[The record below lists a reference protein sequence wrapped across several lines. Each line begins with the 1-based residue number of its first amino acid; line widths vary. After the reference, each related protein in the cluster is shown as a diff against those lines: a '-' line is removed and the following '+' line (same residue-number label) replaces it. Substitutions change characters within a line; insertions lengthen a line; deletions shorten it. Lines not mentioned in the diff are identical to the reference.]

1 MASVVVIA
9 CFIMV
14 IIFVTGWNKT
24 VTGRGKQF
32 KADPQR
38 GPYGLPPG
46 RKPDLPK
53 ATTKGEDAKGRA
65 AVEPTPLANISLQP
79 PDSAETTGALG
90 TDDRTDVTQG
100 NVYMAP
106 EVLAAA
112 SDAAST
118 RCTAP
123 TCHTLKEWFVKLVED
138 QADPCEERHTFVCDA
153 STAFPQF
160 GGHPTKGMVS
170 QGGDGDRNA
179 AVRKASVGGE
189 GAGNLT
195 RLCVQYARDPA
206 AGVQDILSFLSHFNL
221 DLRRIEDDAKEDPVS
236 RMMELSLEYGV
247 DWPVSFTRKYDA
259 TGKASGPFLL
269 QIDLNPE
276 VDEFLGALERM
287 NPESV
292 KAFYE
297 LCLSHYAL
305 LNDTVMSELLLK
317 ADFEIAD
324 ILNKTRGSSQ
334 LKKVTIGDLSNYTG
348 IHAERWLELVADHGR
363 FEAVRKTKV
372 QAEQRA
378 LSLLAYLS
386 RPGSQRLDM
395 RRVLAWHVF
404 RGLVAPKVELLQA
417 LNQTPTDENGDDDL
431 FMDSPAVKCEGLV
444 AKVTGVPFA
453 TLDLFEGEK
462 AIPAEVIANVT
473 GLMAEVQNA
482 VSFVFRGTRK
492 GSGPSAPQ
500 DVAGIQPSTK
510 VTLFPKAWGQ
520 DAAFDKLFP
529 ALQGSEKV
537 MEKER
542 SFPRVWLRHLRAWHA
557 LPPLAQALLPTMA
570 SVENVDSPAD
580 FFRPPYYAG
589 GSFQAYNFAALG
601 QVVSQAVAHELFEQ
615 RRGDAVGSEQWKR
628 LFDGFGKDEYSS
640 TYCFHARVKQN
651 DTWRQEKLTEKV
663 FTDKGYLEHLLGTR
677 TAQFAFVQ
685 HQRSNNR
692 TDKGATAELPGVGLS
707 KKQLFDV
714 MHCALSCAMVGKSDH
729 LRFPRRQ
736 DCMVVYK
743 TAGRFIDRPCGKSL
757 RVNALKECLYV

>member
-1 MASVVVIA
+1 MLPRSPSRLSLGSVVEHRVQRRYQDSIRRNWKEVMASVVVIA

-160 GGHPTKGMVS
+160 RGHPTKGMVS

-179 AVRKASVGGE
+179 AFMKASVGGE

-305 LNDTVMSELLLK
+305 LNDTVMTELLLK

-386 RPGSQRLDM
+386 RPGIQRLDM

-453 TLDLFEGEK
+453 TLDLFEAADFVSVDDDVETTGELADEDIVADLATEGPADDSNCEK

-520 DAAFDKLFP
+520 DAAFDKLFS

-537 MEKER
+537 
-542 SFPRVWLRHLRAWHA
+542 
-557 LPPLAQALLPTMA
+557 
-570 SVENVDSPAD
+570 
-580 FFRPPYYAG
+580 
-589 GSFQAYNFAALG
+589 
-601 QVVSQAVAHELFEQ
+601 
-615 RRGDAVGSEQWKR
+615 
-628 LFDGFGKDEYSS
+628 
-640 TYCFHARVKQN
+640 
-651 DTWRQEKLTEKV
+651 
-663 FTDKGYLEHLLGTR
+663 
-677 TAQFAFVQ
+677 
-685 HQRSNNR
+685 
-692 TDKGATAELPGVGLS
+692 
-707 KKQLFDV
+707 
-714 MHCALSCAMVGKSDH
+714 
-729 LRFPRRQ
+729 
-736 DCMVVYK
+736 
-743 TAGRFIDRPCGKSL
+743 
-757 RVNALKECLYV
+757 